1 MIARFWPLFF
11 LIILLPDYF
20 LYRRYVCRYTE
31 SVALK
36 VAWWIPT
43 VVLVVYTIILFF
55 STNFVPENQRWI
67 NFYLLVLGVFTLPKV
82 MLAFV
87 VWIADWMK
95 RKRRWRHHFGMTTGV
110 AMGLLAAWPTAFGA
124 FAGFQQFD
132 VNSVDCYFS
141 DLPEA
146 FDGYRIALFSDAHV
160 GSYTSGD
167 EKVLE
172 AAVDSLLAMKADAIF
187 FLGDIQNVGPWE
199 LREKLPILGRLKAPD
214 GVFSILGNHDYS
226 TYIGGDPRRKLA
238 YEKQTVQLEREM
250 GWRLLLNDNY
260 VLRHGNDSIYFCGM
274 EDNEKV
280 NTDHGYG
287 RIEQAVEGVG
297 KGQFAILLAHNPK
310 VWRRKALP
318 ESNVQLTLSGHTH
331 GGQVS
336 LFGFS
341 TTSMFYDEDKGL
353 YQEGERQLFVTKG
366 LGALIPL
373 RFNVNGEVVLL
384 TLHRKTSPQ
393 QQSSYNEK

>member
-1 MIARFWPLFF
+1 
-11 LIILLPDYF
+11 
-20 LYRRYVCRYTE
+20 
-31 SVALK
+31 
-36 VAWWIPT
+36 
-43 VVLVVYTIILFF
+43 
-55 STNFVPENQRWI
+55 
-67 NFYLLVLGVFTLPKV
+67 
-82 MLAFV
+82 
-87 VWIADWMK
+87 
-95 RKRRWRHHFGMTTGV
+95 MTTGV

-226 TYIGGDPRRKLA
+226 TYQGGDPRRKLA

-353 YQEGERQLFVTKG
+353 YQEDDRQLFVTKG

>member
-11 LIILLPDYF
+11 LLILLPDYY
-20 LYRRYVCRYTE
+20 LYRRYVCRYTK

-36 VAWWIPT
+36 VAWWVIT
-43 VVLVVYTIILFF
+43 AVLVIYTIILLC
-55 STNFVPENQRWI
+55 STNFVPENQRWL

-82 MLAFV
+82 LLAIV
-87 VWIADWMK
+87 VGVADWLK
-95 RKRRWRHHFGMTTGV
+95 GKRRWRHHFGMTTGM
-110 AMGLLAAWPTAFGA
+110 AMGLLAAVPTTFGA
-124 FAGFQQFD
+124 FVGFQHFD

-167 EKVLE
+167 ERVLDE
-172 AAVDSLLAMKADAIF
+172 AVDSLLAMNADAIF

-199 LREKLPILGRLKAPD
+199 LREKLPVLGRLKATD

-226 TYIGGDPRRKLA
+226 TYLGGKPRLKLA
-238 YEKQTVQLEREM
+238 YEKQTQQMERNM
-250 GWRLLLNDNY
+250 GWHLLLNDNY
-260 VLRHGNDSIYFCGM
+260 VLHHGNDSIYLCGM

-287 RIEQAVEGVG
+287 RVEDAVEGVG
-297 KGQFAILLAHNPK
+297 KGQFAILLAHNPRS
-310 VWRRKALP
+310 WRTQALP
-318 ESNVQLTLSGHTH
+318 KSDVQLTLSGHTH
-331 GGQVS
+331 GGQMS
-336 LFGFS
+336 LFGI
-341 TTSMFYDEDKGL
+341 TLTSLRYAEDKGI

-366 LGALIPL
+366 LGALIPM
-373 RFNVNGEVVLL
+373 RFNVTGEVVLL
-384 TLHRKTSPQ
+384 TLHRKTSPE
-393 QQSSYNEK
+393 QQSVYNEK